1 MLATCSNAKFLIE
14 TRVAKCHLSSMS
26 LKDWHAAA
34 KNDTMISKILRTNY
48 VKLPMNS
55 IHLPVKSSI
64 VFHNT
69 LQGQIPLLLLNH
81 LNQKCLSLCI
91 NHWLHDDL
99 DKFFTFLRCITRID
113 DHKIIVRGHRRTN
126 KCT

>member
-14 TRVAKCHLSSMS
+14 TRVAKCHLFSTS

-48 VKLPMNS
+48 LKPPMNS

-64 VFHNT
+64 VFHNM
-69 LQGQIPLLLLNH
+69 LKGQIPLLLLNL
-81 LNQKCLSLCI
+81 LNQKCLFVSIIGYMTTWIDSL
-91 NHWLHDDL
+91 H
-99 DKFFTFLRCITRID
+99 F
-113 DHKIIVRGHRRTN
+113 
-126 KCT
+126 